1 MTGFI
6 GKALAICLAAGALA
20 LPQYALADD
29 DHDRAWELHEHG
41 EILGLADILRAV
53 TVQMPGEIVA
63 VSLVEVEGRWVYRF
77 QVVASDGH
85 RAVVDVDASAGDVMS
100 SGGAEE

>member
-6 GKALAICLAAGALA
+6 KAALGICLATGALG
-20 LPQYALADD
+20 LPSRAFADD

-41 EILGLADILRAV
+41 DILGLADILRAV
-53 TVQMPGEIVA
+53 TVQVPGEIVA
-63 VSLVEVEGRWVYRF
+63 VSLVQVDGSWVYRF
-77 QVVASDGH
+77 QVVSSDGH

-100 SGGAEE
+100 SDGEGE